1 MDHLRFTLSTRPNLE
16 LTLTMNDQHLDPS
29 YIALGQKMGLLPS
42 YMDPTELSRDDKQIL
57 REILSSWDVLNELG
71 LVWESL
77 DSDEDNDG
85 DNDEDTDTEVD
96 EPDSPFGCLYES
108 SDDEE
113 E

>member
-1 MDHLRFTLSTRPNLE
+1 MT
-16 LTLTMNDQHLDPS
+16 DQTFDPR
-29 YIALGQKMGLLPS
+29 YITIGQKMKLLPT
-42 YMDPTELSRDDKQIL
+42 YMNPTELSRDDKEIL

-77 DSDEDNDG
+77 DTDEEIDEG
-85 DNDEDTDTEVD
+85 TDEDTDTEDD